1 MDYKNKYLKYKLK
14 YLNLKKKLRGGMHCN
29 DYISPDMKTT
39 MRENRDKLNDKRA
52 KEKLERNVSKIKKNV
67 EEHIERRKAY
77 HNNYTTFELENIDKL
92 EDHKVSIEDTVN
104 KELLEKKIRQIEQE
118 AEEIIAKLKAE
129 HETIEVHTKLIK
141 EIEEMEE
148 SDKKEDIKHAAQAVL
163 ADAQKNIKVYNVAN
177 AVRNYRKAQLE
188 ENISKC

>member
-1 MDYKNKYLKYKLK
+1 
-14 YLNLKKKLRGGMHCN
+14 MHCN

-39 MRENRDKLNDKRA
+39 MRENRDKLNDERA
-52 KEKLERNVSKIKKNV
+52 KKNLERNVSKIKKNV